1 MITKHRVSVKGGVLA
16 EARVYLFDGLFFLQ
30 ECCFRV
36 RVNPYPNLYP
46 KLNPKKASFKN
57 PTPAPNPTLRFT
69 AIPAHHLLHIT
80 LRHQIKGDGD
90 FLPVA

>member
-1 MITKHRVSVKGGVLA
+1 MMTKNRVSVKGGVLA
-16 EARVYLFDGLFFLQ
+16 EARVYLFDGLFLQ

-36 RVNPYPNLYP
+36 RVNPYPNPYP
-46 KLNPKKASFKN
+46 KPNPKKASFKN
-57 PTPAPNPTLRFT
+57 LTPAPNPTLRFT

-90 FLPVA
+90 FLWVA